1 LLLYFKRFI
10 NDVIGVWIGSDDD
23 WKLFQTSLNFGTL
36 KWTFTPLSQTVDF
49 LDLTLTIDPTTRRIQ
64 TKTFQKPMNLYLYL
78 IREAKSV
85 LVSDYWVFFT
95 VISIL
100 NPDFCTVHR
109 YISN

>member
-1 LLLYFKRFI
+1 MSLI
-10 NDVIGVWIGSDDD
+10 SGSAAP
-23 WKLFQTSLNFGTL
+23 TIAGTGA
-36 KWTFTPLSQTVDF
+36 S
-49 LDLTLTIDPTTRRIQ
+49 IASG
-64 TKTFQKPMNLYLYL
+64 Y

-85 LVSDYWVFFT
+85 LVSDYWFFFT